1 MLFIN
6 QSQRREPGR
15 PGVARNNKSAAH
27 NTLADNSS
35 VADNKAARHSRS
47 NNMAAA
53 PL

>member
-6 QSQRREPGR
+6 QSQRREPSWL
-15 PGVARNNKSAAH
+15 GVARNNKSAAR
-27 NTLADNSS
+27 NILADNSS

-47 NNMAAA
+47 NNTAAA

>member
-6 QSQRREPGR
+6 LSQRREAGWL
-15 PGVARNNKSAAH
+15 GVARNNKSAAG
-27 NTLADNSS
+27 NTLADNCS

-47 NNMAAA
+47 NNTAAA